1 MASLQIIQNLIDQ
14 IPALLQEVRDLRPAN
29 TGAPVW
35 QDPSYNAEDIQT
47 LEAHLTEWAG
57 TTEATLKEELGREP
71 AQTFRQTWNT
81 HHRDLTYKDSLNR
94 KLQDS
99 RTHLCNLLA
108 AHKEVADTQAALT
121 DLWALIHPAIED
133 AARRHFEAKDYNSA
147 IQTAAKVVKADIEP
161 PYSREDALRKLIAV
175 SIPMY
180 QAEN

>member
-14 IPALLQEVRDLRPAN
+14 IPALLQEVADLRPAN
-29 TGAPVW
+29 TGTPVW
-35 QDPSYNAEDIQT
+35 QEPSYSVEDIQT
-47 LEAHLTEWAG
+47 LEAHLTNWAS

-81 HHRDLTYKDSLNR
+81 RHRDLPYKKSLQQ
-94 KLQDS
+94 KLLDS
-99 RTHLCNLLA
+99 RKHLQTLLA
-108 AHKEVADTQAALT
+108 AHQEILQAQSALT
-121 DLWALIHPAIED
+121 DIWALIHPAIED
-133 AARRHFEAKDYNSA
+133 AARRLFESKDYNSA

-175 SIPMY
+175 SIPMC